1 MLDSKCL
8 IISIMSIK
16 VSVLYPNFI
25 FSDEQSSILRD
36 LIFCGPTNKPRLY
49 DPKFIVPLFA
59 KQSEKKE
66 YDKIFQEL
74 KYNFQTKIIQPYT
87 NDKFYRMKELLYI
100 WFCSEPKK
108 VLLAIKEVQKKA
120 AEEGSASYKA
130 LNITVSH

>member
-1 MLDSKCL
+1 M
-8 IISIMSIK
+8 
-16 VSVLYPNFI
+16 SVLYPNFI
-25 FSDEQSSILRD
+25 SSDEQSSILRD

-49 DPKFIVPLFA
+49 DPKFIVPLYE
-59 KQSEKKE
+59 KQSKKKE
-66 YDKIFQEL
+66 FEKIFQEL
-74 KYNFQTKIIQPYT
+74 KYNFQTKIIQPYS